1 MTNQPSQLTISQA
14 KPWMKHYS
22 EEARSTQAPK
32 CTAYQFLRS
41 ENAGK
46 LDKTALNFYGTKITY
61 RELFERIEEA
71 ASAFAAAGV
80 KAGDRVS
87 FLSVSVPECIASVY
101 ALNKLGATANTIDPR
116 MDVESIKK
124 MIVGSGSKILVVIDV
139 AWPKVP
145 KMMEAIDQDLI
156 VVQSATDSLPFVKKV
171 AMRVSNE
178 MNRRRNG
185 YPKPPF
191 GASGGKVI
199 PWSEFVER
207 GRGVEA
213 PEAPYAGDAVF
224 SISYTGGTTNF
235 PKGVMLTS
243 DSVNAVAVN
252 FKYAGLART
261 PDDRFLGIIPI
272 FTSYGMV
279 CGTHMPLSLGC
290 ELIPIPKF
298 EPLKFAKLVR
308 EFKPNHVIS
317 TPAFYEI
324 LIGSPELRGMDLS
337 FMVTMGSGGDT
348 MNEGVEHKLKAFLED
363 HNIRYPLAQGYGMSE
378 VSAAASFCVN
388 ETYKPYSVGIPSILT
403 TVGIFDPDTGEELG
417 FDEVGEVCL
426 AGPTLMKGYFNR
438 PEQTA
443 EVLRVHDDGQVWVHS
458 GDLGSIDED
467 GFLYIKGRIK
477 RMITRFDGHKIF
489 PVNVEAIVCEREDVH
504 NCSVI
509 GVDDMGHGQG
519 QYPLI
524 AVEFVEGIESAEDR
538 GARCREIYAECL
550 ERLEERGRPVAVV
563 WVDEIPI
570 TGAGK
575 NDFRTLEKEWGKFNY
590 EKWQKRIY
598 QNTVAGQAR

>member
-1 MTNQPSQLTISQA
+1 MTKQSEQLTISQS

-22 EEARSTQAPK
+22 EEARNMQPPRCS
-32 CTAYQFLRS
+32 AYSFLHS
-41 ENAGK
+41 ENVAK
-46 LDKTALNFYGTKITY
+46 LNKTALNYYGTKITY
-61 RELFERIEEA
+61 QQLFDRIEEA

-124 MIVGSGSKILVVIDV
+124 MIIGSGSKILVVIDV

-145 KMMEAIDQDLI
+145 KMMEAINQDLI
-156 VVQSATDSLPFVKKV
+156 IVQSPTDSLSFVKKT
-171 AMRVSNE
+171 AMRISSE
-178 MNRRRNG
+178 INRIKNG

-191 GASGGKVI
+191 GSSDGKVI

-207 GRGVEA
+207 GRGVETQ
-213 PEAPYAGDAVF
+213 EAPYVGDAVF

-235 PKGVMLTS
+235 PKGVMLTN

-261 PDDRFLGIIPI
+261 VDDRFLGIIPI
-272 FTSYGMV
+272 FTSYGIV
-279 CGTHMPLSLGC
+279 CGTHMPLALGC
-290 ELIPIPKF
+290 ELIPIPRF
-298 EPLKFAKLVR
+298 EPQKFAKLVKD
-308 EFKPNHVIS
+308 FKPNHVIS

-324 LIGSPELRGMDLS
+324 LIGSPELDGMDLS

-348 MNEGVEHKLKAFLED
+348 MNEGVEGKLKAFLKD

-388 ETYKPYSVGIPSILT
+388 ETYKPFSVGIPSILT
-403 TVGIFDPDTGEELG
+403 TVGIFDPETGEELG
-417 FDEVGEVCL
+417 FDEIGEVCL
-426 AGPTLMKGYFNR
+426 TGPTVMKGYFNR

-443 EVLRVHDDGQVWVHS
+443 EILRKHDDGQVWVHS

-489 PVNVEAIVCEREDVH
+489 PINIEAIVCEREDVH

-509 GVDDMGHGQG
+509 GVNDMGHGQG

-524 AVEFVEGIESAEDR
+524 VVEFVEGVEDR
-538 GARCREIYAECL
+538 EARCREIYAECL
-550 ERLEERGRPVAVV
+550 ERLEERGRPVAVFYA
-563 WVDEIPI
+563 DEIPI

-575 NDFRTLEKEWGKFNY
+575 NDFVTLEKEHVDFNY
-590 EKWQKRIY
+590 VKWQKKLVR
-598 QNTVAGQAR
+598 